1 MSTIS
6 VLPSLTNELI
16 QFILRICKAI
26 ILVVY
31 DDDDLLHLVLAP
43 PDVQNLAIHP
53 RNGTRLLK
61 DIVNVQNYIRMYK
74 TVYAWLSLK
83 SRSTTRS
90 LL

>member
-1 MSTIS
+1 MSIIS

-31 DDDDLLHLVLAP
+31 DDDDLLHLVPAP
-43 PDVQNLAIHP
+43 PDVKNLSIHS

-61 DIVNVQNYIRMYK
+61 DFV
-74 TVYAWLSLK
+74 
-83 SRSTTRS
+83 
-90 LL
+90 